1 MSAPETYRQDLAR
14 SLSLKENIFI
24 TLSSVTPASSLFII
38 VPALITGLAGGSVA
52 AMVVAAVIA
61 IFVGLCYAELA
72 SRYPIT
78 GGEYTWAARL
88 LGKPVGFGVFMLS
101 LVSGVLII
109 AVIASGVGPY
119 LSVIWT
125 GFNSTWTPI
134 VVVAVTTAIASL
146 TIRANAWVTGICLAL
161 EMLACLVL
169 VVLGF
174 AHISRGVGTFVTP
187 QTITPGGT
195 LTTVTWGVLLSLV
208 PVALFAFNGYGA
220 SVYYAEETKAATR
233 TMGRAI
239 LVSLLISVLAELLPL
254 MAVIL
259 GSSTLKGLVG
269 SPTPLNWFLLDR
281 GGNTINV
288 LVSVGIAI
296 AVFNAVIAIQIQ
308 IARLVFASARDRSWP
323 NGVDNLLAKVNEHT
337 RTPIAATVLVGVIA
351 AACGYWVPFNWLLT
365 ATGASVVVIYAIVAL
380 AALRVR
386 NAPSTARPGY
396 RMPLWPLPP
405 VVVLLISAYVIYQ
418 NITTAIAP
426 LVVSLVT
433 LLVGVAWYYLFI
445 HPRRGERWTLPDPQD
460 EEADGT
466 PEASIV

>member
-1 MSAPETYRQDLAR
+1 MSAPETYRQELAR
-14 SLSLKENIFI
+14 SLSVRENIFI

-52 AMVVAAVIA
+52 AMAIAGFIA

-88 LGKPVGFGVFMLS
+88 LGKPLGFAVFLLS
-101 LVSGVLII
+101 LVTGVLII

-119 LSVIWT
+119 LSVIWD
-125 GFNSTWTPI
+125 GFDSAWTPI
-134 VVVAVTTAIASL
+134 LVIVVTTAIASL

-161 EMLACLVL
+161 EMIACVVL
-169 VVLGF
+169 VVLGL
-174 AHISRGVGTFVTP
+174 AHISRGVATFVTP
-187 QTITPGGT
+187 QTTGSGALGP
-195 LTTVTWGVLLSLV
+195 VSWGVLFSLV
-208 PVALFAFNGYGA
+208 PVALFAYNGYGA

-239 LVSLLISVLAELLPL
+239 LVSLLITVLAELVPL
-254 MAVIL
+254 IAVVL
-259 GSSTLKGLVG
+259 GSSSLDALVT
-269 SPTPLNWFLLDR
+269 SDAPLNYFLLDR
-281 GGNTINV
+281 GGNTVNV

-323 NGVDNLLAKVNEHT
+323 EAVDTLLAKINSRTH
-337 RTPIAATVLVGVIA
+337 TPIAATVLVGVA
-351 AACGYWVPFNWLLT
+351 AAASGYWIPFDWLLI
-365 ATGASVVVIYAIVAL
+365 ATGASVVVVYAIVAV

-386 NAPSTARPGY
+386 GAAATARTGY

-405 VVVLLISAYVIYQ
+405 LVVLGIMAYVLYQ
-418 NITTAIAP
+418 NITTDITP

-433 LLVGVAWYYLFI
+433 LMIGVAWYFLFV

-460 EEADGT
+460 DEGDGT